1 EGGGGGRGGGG
12 DDREPGSASEASPAG
27 LAASPLG
34 PPPGPAPLSLGA
46 RPLTR
51 PMCAA
56 AGRPGGEPRPMLRGP
71 QRVPHGGPAG
81 LYHDMLLP
89 CGLFQEEAIDIMFR
103 ELSPDDFEMLAKLD
117 EHLPKRNIVQRTTVD
132 TLPQHHAQDCDVTEC
147 GVCLVA
153 LEPTT
158 RVSALPCGHA
168 FHPHCIARWL
178 TECKNACP
186 LCSAKICQDGATPSG
201 DSRLD
206 ATPSASGASSS
217 SAGGSP
223 EARGASRAR
232 CRGPLVSVHAVP
244 WPAVHL
250 VCRSC
255 AARTAAGPSH
265 GRIEG
270 PVALCPAPSPK
281 AARHRA
287 FHGRPRLTA
296 ESWQAVS
303 VSRMSPSLEGHGVG

>member
-168 FHPHCIARWL
+168 FHPHCIAR
-178 TECKNACP
+178 
-186 LCSAKICQDGATPSG
+186 
-201 DSRLD
+201 R
-206 ATPSASGASSS
+206 
-217 SAGGSP
+217 
-223 EARGASRAR
+223 ARG
-232 CRGPLVSVHAVP
+232 GVLQPQG
-244 WPAVHL
+244 
-250 VCRSC
+250 
-255 AARTAAGPSH
+255 GPSRPQPALQESTMTA
-265 GRIEG
+265 GLSYGFGIFAFSVFEASNAFPERSRTPQMSLKMAPMRLQEG
-270 PVALCPAPSPK
+270 F
-281 AARHRA
+281 R
-287 FHGRPRLTA
+287 RPH
-296 ESWQAVS
+296 
-303 VSRMSPSLEGHGVG
+303 EGHTTPPELALQPAGWRAHEQCRQTQQWWRSA